1 MSDLLLRSSRQKRK
15 PLPAFPGGRQA
26 SIMRA
31 LWLAGS
37 HSLPLIERPS
47 RGYAFL
53 LAGDTLRMLGFA
65 AVSRP
70 GTLFDPAVI
79 RVEKIM
85 IGILSADLTD
95 GFGLPVRPHIDT
107 LPKQEGNGAGLPA
120 TIWFI
125 PGPPARISL
134 SDSLRCRTL
143 CRERRN
149 SSRRYTSGSPG

>member
-37 HSLPLIERPS
+37 HSLPLIERTS

-53 LAGDTLRMLGFA
+53 LAGDTLRLLNFA
-65 AVSRP
+65 AVSTP

-79 RVEKIM
+79 RVEKIT

-95 GFGLPVRPHIDT
+95 GFGCRCAPILTPCPS
-107 LPKQEGNGAGLPA
+107 KEGTDRRSARDYLVHSRAAGAYLA
-120 TIWFI
+120 Q
-125 PGPPARISL
+125 
-134 SDSLRCRTL
+134 
-143 CRERRN
+143 
-149 SSRRYTSGSPG
+149 

>member
-37 HSLPLIERPS
+37 HSLPLIERTS

-53 LAGDTLRMLGFA
+53 LAGDTLRLLNFA
-65 AVSRP
+65 AVSTP

-79 RVEKIM
+79 RVEKIT

-107 LPKQEGNGAGLPA
+107 LPKQGGNG
-120 TIWFI
+120 
-125 PGPPARISL
+125 
-134 SDSLRCRTL
+134 
-143 CRERRN
+143 
-149 SSRRYTSGSPG
+149 SP